1 MYIAQIEAE
10 VGRINFDIPDS
21 VASHMTPKEYVRS
34 LCFEELSMAHSAA
47 HSYRMAVK
55 LLNRTLHRDAGM
67 EVKTSTLNEHVES
80 MGRKATAYLSDKA
93 VWKYWKRTLKDTLA
107 VSRMRTF
114 SHNLPNYIRK
124 LQVIPGMIIL
134 SMSRLRSTIM
144 ERMSTIRSKG
154 MTWWQQQNPALRIRY
169 IFQLMT

>member
-93 VWKYWKRTLKDTLA
+93 VEILETHLWQKNLITICYLLFRFVMA
-107 VSRMRTF
+107 VLGRMYF
-114 SHNLPNYIRK
+114 MWMKIEIFPCGHL
-124 LQVIPGMIIL
+124 
-134 SMSRLRSTIM
+134 IM
-144 ERMSTIRSKG
+144 
-154 MTWWQQQNPALRIRY
+154 
-169 IFQLMT
+169 